1 MAKRAHHRN
10 TKKGWIGKID
20 EVEAGLNKE
29 IKNLRA
35 ELGKQKDREEEK
47 SALYPR
53 VVAPES
59 KTTFDKHPSV
69 IELKKYYNE
78 RLKTSRHL
86 KDLLND
92 VERNKELRFEFEKLK
107 LHLDLTHTKIDE
119 TALALL
125 RGFAD
130 QTGLM
135 AKIVGLFS
143 GDRVN
148 TTEDRS
154 VCHMALRMEADEH
167 LIIDGEDVVHD
178 VHVELD
184 RIREFSAA
192 VRTGDIHGHTG
203 KQFKNIVV
211 VGMGGSVLGPEF
223 VYEALRFDEACR

>member
-1 MAKRAHHRN
+1 MAKKAEHRR

-20 EVEAGLNKE
+20 PVEAGLNKE
-29 IKNLRA
+29 IKTFRA
-35 ELGKQKDREEEK
+35 ELGKHKDREEEK
-47 SALYPR
+47 SALYAR
-53 VVAPES
+53 AVAPES
-59 KTTFDKHPSV
+59 KTTFDKLPSV
-69 IELKKYYNE
+69 IALKKYYNDN
-78 RLKTSRHL
+78 LKTSAHL

-119 TALALL
+119 TAFAML

-135 AKIVGLFS
+135 AKIVDFFG
-143 GDRVN
+143 GDRIN

-154 VCHMALRMEADEH
+154 VCHMALRMEHDEH

-178 VHVELD
+178 VHIQLD
-184 RIREFSAA
+184 RIREFSNA
-192 VRTGDIHGHTG
+192 VRLGEIVGHTE